1 MDIIILGLI
10 AVFSAGIIVWI
21 YAVLV
26 DRHYRKDM
34 SDVDRLSDRMRDSK
48 EKK

>member
-10 AVFSAGIIVWI
+10 AIFSAGIIVWI

-26 DRHYRKDM
+26 DRHYREEQ
-34 SDVDRLSDRMRDSK
+34 SDADRLSDKMK
-48 EKK
+48 ANKKD

>member
-10 AVFSAGIIVWI
+10 AIFSAGIIVWI

-26 DRHYRKDM
+26 DKHYRKEQ
-34 SDVDRLSDRMRDSK
+34 SDADRLSDKMK
-48 EKK
+48 ANKKD

>member
-26 DRHYRKDM
+26 DRHYRKEQ
-34 SDVDRLSDRMRDSK
+34 SDADRLSDRIKDLKK
-48 EKK
+48 EK

>member
-10 AVFSAGIIVWI
+10 AIFSAGIIVWI

-26 DRHYRKDM
+26 DRHYRKEQ
-34 SDVDRLSDRMRDSK
+34 SDADRLSDKMK
-48 EKK
+48 ANKKD